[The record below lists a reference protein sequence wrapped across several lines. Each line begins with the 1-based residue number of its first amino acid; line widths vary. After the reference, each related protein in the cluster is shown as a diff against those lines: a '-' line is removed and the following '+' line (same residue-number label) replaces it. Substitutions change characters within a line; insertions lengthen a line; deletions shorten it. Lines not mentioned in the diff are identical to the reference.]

1 MNPQKIGRFLALLSE
16 EAGGDMS
23 AVGMF
28 HYIMTVEAMYL
39 QMMSVYH
46 IHNEDMDG
54 FVQQLEM
61 FTEHAQKLIKIMS
74 GILKL
79 DQESEEFE
87 NDGSIYYGATGFCQV
102 WSMRI
107 SLIIYVTKAH
117 LFIQLI
123 LSEEEESIDKVLPF
137 ITDETLHKP
146 ILMKD
151 EQDEKNKSIYNIF
164 PLYLAATTSRWSLL
178 PKMLE
183 RGSDVNKLAVSV
195 SGFTDSCLS
204 QAASQGAVEAVK
216 LLLLHGAKVN
226 HGNAL
231 SGAVEVRNE
240 ELVRILL
247 EAGEDPNRPD
257 RHGETALY
265 KAMKLEDDDNIKEI
279 LLNAGADL
287 RLAKFCDQH
296 KEKEEEKRVD
306 EERMRKEEEER
317 KAEEERVQKKK
328 EEERKKKEEE
338 RKKTEPRTIT
348 ARSMTPELKEVNFYG
363 IYLKAQLS

>member
-1 MNPQKIGRFLALLSE
+1 M
-16 EAGGDMS
+16 
-23 AVGMF
+23 
-28 HYIMTVEAMYL
+28 
-39 QMMSVYH
+39 
-46 IHNEDMDG
+46 
-54 FVQQLEM
+54 
-61 FTEHAQKLIKIMS
+61 
-74 GILKL
+74 LKL
-79 DQESEEFE
+79 GYMDLILNLDSEQNVNVVTLMAAEEKIKNQGQGGKNHEEFE

-178 PKMLE
+178 PKMIE
-183 RGSDVNKLAVSV
+183 RGSDVNKLAVFG
-195 SGFTDSCLS
+195 SGSTDSCLS

-231 SGAVEVRNE
+231 SEHKLKTYIAGMFHKIAF
-240 ELVRILL
+240 LL
-247 EAGEDPNRPD
+247 QVTIYNCIWED
-257 RHGETALY
+257 
-265 KAMKLEDDDNIKEI
+265 
-279 LLNAGADL
+279 
-287 RLAKFCDQH
+287 C
-296 KEKEEEKRVD
+296 
-306 EERMRKEEEER
+306 
-317 KAEEERVQKKK
+317 
-328 EEERKKKEEE
+328 
-338 RKKTEPRTIT
+338 
-348 ARSMTPELKEVNFYG
+348 
-363 IYLKAQLS
+363 